1 MDTATLDK
9 VKPVRL
15 ITGQKKDKKTQAITP
30 VVHEVLLPS
39 DMSIADLL
47 EGVGGTRAR
56 SVFLQTNFRHASL
69 HGGPVIG
76 KEHEIV
82 SYTSEWMTEGD
93 VSSFAYDI
101 AAYNPE
107 KVAAFVE
114 QYS

>member
-1 MDTATLDK
+1 MNDTATLEQL
-9 VKPVRL
+9 KPVRL
-15 ITGQKKDKKTQAITP
+15 ITGQKKDEAQVVRP

-47 EGVGGTRAR
+47 EGVGGTHAR
-56 SVFLQTNFRHASL
+56 SVFLQTNFKHANPNSTE
-69 HGGPVIG
+69 VIS

-82 SYTSEWMTEGD
+82 SYNSGWMTEGD
-93 VSSFAYDI
+93 ISTYAYDI

-107 KVAAFVE
+107 KVAAFVK